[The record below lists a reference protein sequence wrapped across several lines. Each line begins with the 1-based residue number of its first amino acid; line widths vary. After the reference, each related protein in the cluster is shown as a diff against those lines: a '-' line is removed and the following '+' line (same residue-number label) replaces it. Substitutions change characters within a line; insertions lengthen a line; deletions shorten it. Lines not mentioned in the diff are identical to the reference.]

1 MSKKLY
7 LLDGM
12 ALIYRAH
19 FALSKSPRFT
29 TNGLNTSAVFGFAN
43 TLLEL
48 IRRESP
54 SHIAVVFDTAAP
66 TERHTDY
73 VEYKAHREAMPE
85 DLSLAI
91 PYVFQLIE
99 GFNIPVITMDGYEAD
114 DIIGTLAKQAEKEGF
129 DVYCMTPDKDFA
141 QLVSEHIFIY
151 KPARMG
157 NDIEIMGV
165 PEVLKKWEIEHIHQV
180 IDILGLWGDAVDNI
194 PGIPGIG
201 EKTAKELIRRY
212 GSMENIIAN
221 SHELK
226 GKQKENVENF
236 AEQGLLSKKLATII
250 LNVPV
255 QFDEKQYHLDP
266 PSRELLEPLFAEL
279 EFRTLGRRVFG
290 EEFTI
295 AQASQNA
302 AANSNAQM
310 DLFGQQV
317 LPSKR
322 DALPTE
328 EESIRVYKT
337 INEVPHNYHF
347 VESDADINNLIENL
361 SNANA
366 ICFDTETTSTDANTA
381 ELVGMS
387 FAIKTTEAYYVPVP
401 ADKGKAVEIVSK
413 FKAVLENPNIEK
425 IGQNIKYDITV
436 LASYGISVK
445 GKLFDTMLAQYI
457 VDADARNNMD
467 IMANAYLDYSPVSIT
482 TLIGAKGKNQGNM
495 RDIEPALVKDYAAED
510 ADITLQLKEVLSGI
524 LKENNGE
531 ELFYN
536 VETPLVYVLSDM
548 ERTGVKVDEETLKVF
563 SKELEIDI
571 RNLEETIYEKAGVKF
586 NIASPKQLG
595 EVLFD
600 KLQLDPKAKKT
611 KTGQYQTGE
620 DVLTALSPKHDI
632 VQYILDFRSLQ
643 KLKSTYVDALPEMIN
658 PSTGRVHTSYNQAV
672 AATGRLSSNNPNLQN
687 IPIKTARGR
696 EVRKAF
702 IAKDN
707 EHLILSAD
715 YSQIELRIIAE
726 MADEK
731 NMLEAFSN
739 GLDIHT
745 ATAAKVY
752 GITIEEVTSTQ
763 RRNAKAVNF
772 GIIYGQS
779 AFGLSQGLGIP
790 RKEAQEIIENYFT
803 QYPGIKKYMSD
814 TIEFAKANGY
824 VETLMKRRR
833 YLRDINSANA
843 TVRGFAERNAI
854 NAPIQG
860 SAADM
865 IKVAMIN
872 IFNEMNAR
880 NLRSKMTMQVHDE
893 LVFEVHQ
900 SELEEMKALVKDKMQ
915 TAMKLNVPILVEVG
929 VGKDWLEAH

>member
-255 QFDEKQYHLDP
+255 QFDEKEYHLDP

-900 SELEEMKALVKDKMQ
+900 SELEEMKALVIDKMQ

>member
-141 QLVSEHIFIY
+141 QLVSDHIFVY

-165 PEVLKKWEIEHIHQV
+165 PEVLKKWEIEHVHQV

-255 QFDEKQYHLDP
+255 QFDEKQYLLDP

-302 AANSNAQM
+302 AVNSNAQM

-337 INEVPHNYHF
+337 IKDVPHTYHF
-347 VESDADINNLIENL
+347 VESDADINNLIEKL
-361 SNANA
+361 SNASA

-401 ADKGKAVEIVSK
+401 ADKGKAVEIASK

-548 ERTGVKVDEETLKVF
+548 ERTGVKVDEDTLKVF

-872 IFNEMNAR
+872 IHNELKSMNIKSR
-880 NLRSKMTMQVHDE
+880 MILQVHDE
-893 LVFEVHQ
+893 LVFDVYKP
-900 SELEEMKALVKDKMQ
+900 ELDLIKPIIEKHMKEALP
-915 TAMKLNVPILVEVG
+915 LNVPIEVG
-929 VGKDWLEAH
+929 MGVGVNWLEAH